1 MNVMQKVLEKYVI
14 RWGLKWNLWR
24 VRLFRLEEIYL
35 YILGFY
41 LYYLN

>member
-1 MNVMQKVLEKYVI
+1 VMQKVLEKYVI
-14 RWGLKWNLWR
+14 RWGLKWNLWL

-35 YILGFY
+35 YILGSY